1 MHPFAGFDNGGCEL
15 ADVQCLCRLDIVLVQ
30 LLRGQRVKI
39 AGLADEFLAVILLLG
54 HAQAEICPLAGR
66 DLQVRR
72 IHMVIGKI
80 RRGKPPQHIVSNDAE
95 DGAFQP
101 QPRRRDHR
109 RRDVAAAHEAVVV
122 HAHIDV
128 GFREPRKLDI
138 QILKRIA
145 EANDV
150 KFLFHFVPLSAF
162 TGSWRSI

>member
-1 MHPFAGFDNGGCEL
+1 MVVG
-15 ADVQCLCRLDIVLVQ
+15 
-30 LLRGQRVKI
+30 
-39 AGLADEFLAVILLLG
+39 
-54 HAQAEICPLAGR
+54 EIRC
-66 DLQVRR
+66 
-72 IHMVIGKI
+72 
-80 RRGKPPQHIVSNDAE
+80 GKPPKHVVTDDTE
-95 DGAFQP
+95 DGASQP

-138 QILKRIA
+138 QILKRVA